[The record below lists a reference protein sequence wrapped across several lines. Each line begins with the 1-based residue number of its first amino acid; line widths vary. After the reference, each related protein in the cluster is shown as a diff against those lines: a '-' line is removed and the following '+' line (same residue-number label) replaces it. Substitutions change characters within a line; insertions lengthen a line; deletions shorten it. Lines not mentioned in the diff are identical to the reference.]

1 MEHPCDI
8 VLLAAGSSSRLGG
21 PKQLLMYK
29 EHTLLQ
35 HSIQI
40 ALASL
45 ANRVIVVLGA
55 NAGIIATGIAK
66 EDDRLTCITNDQW
79 QEGLAS
85 SIRCGLQYLLSQKP
99 APQNVLFMVCDQP
112 YINTVLLNKLI
123 TLQRQTGHSIVAS
136 KYAKTA
142 GIPAIFSRDLFPE
155 LLQLTGDKGAR
166 KLIEQQKEAVTT
178 VAFPLGTIDIDTMED
193 YESLQKKAS
202 RNDY

>member
-35 HSIQI
+35 HSIEI

-55 NAGIIATGIAK
+55 NAGIIGTGITK

-166 KLIEQQKEAVTT
+166 KLIEQQKEAVAT
-178 VAFPLGTIDIDTMED
+178 VAFPLGTIDIDTMAD

>member
-166 KLIEQQKEAVTT
+166 KLIEQQKEAVAT
-178 VAFPLGTIDIDTMED
+178 VAFPLGTIDIDTMAD

>member
-35 HSIQI
+35 HSIEI

-55 NAGIIATGIAK
+55 NAGIIGTGITK
-66 EDDRLTCITNDQW
+66 KDDWLTCITNDQW

-166 KLIEQQKEAVTT
+166 KLIEQQKEAVAT
-178 VAFPLGTIDIDTMED
+178 VAFPLGTIDIDTMAD

>member
-35 HSIQI
+35 HSIHI

-55 NAGIIATGIAK
+55 NAGIIGTGITK
-66 EDDRLTCITNDQW
+66 KDDRLTCITNDQW

-166 KLIEQQKEAVTT
+166 KLIEQQKEAVAT
-178 VAFPLGTIDIDTMED
+178 VAFPLGTIDIDTMAD

>member
-35 HSIQI
+35 HSIEI

-55 NAGIIATGIAK
+55 NAGIIGTGINK

-166 KLIEQQKEAVTT
+166 KLIEQQKEAVAT
-178 VAFPLGTIDIDTMED
+178 VAFPLGTIDIDTMAD

>member
-1 MEHPCDI
+1 MEHQCDI

-21 PKQLLMYK
+21 PKQLLLYK

-35 HSIQI
+35 HSIEI
-40 ALASL
+40 ALASQ
-45 ANRVIVVLGA
+45 ANRVVVVLGA
-55 NAGIIATGIAK
+55 NAGIIEASITNK
-66 EDDRLTCITNDQW
+66 NDRLACITNDQW

-85 SIRCGLQYLLSQKP
+85 SIRCGLQYLLRQVP
-99 APQNVLFMVCDQP
+99 APQNVMFIVCDQP
-112 YINTVLLNKLI
+112 YINTVLLDKLI

-142 GIPAIFSRDLFPE
+142 GIPAIFSRGWFPE

-166 KLIEQQKEAVTT
+166 KLIQQQKEAVAT

-202 RNDY
+202 RQ

>member
-55 NAGIIATGIAK
+55 NAGIIATGITK

-112 YINTVLLNKLI
+112 YINTILLNKLI

-166 KLIEQQKEAVTT
+166 KLIEQQKEAVAT
-178 VAFPLGTIDIDTMED
+178 VAFPLGTIDIDTMAD

>member
-1 MEHPCDI
+1 
-8 VLLAAGSSSRLGG
+8 
-21 PKQLLMYK
+21 
-29 EHTLLQ
+29 
-35 HSIQI
+35 
-40 ALASL
+40 
-45 ANRVIVVLGA
+45 
-55 NAGIIATGIAK
+55 
-66 EDDRLTCITNDQW
+66 
-79 QEGLAS
+79 
-85 SIRCGLQYLLSQKP
+85 
-99 APQNVLFMVCDQP
+99 MVCDQP

-166 KLIEQQKEAVTT
+166 KLIEQQKEAVAT
-178 VAFPLGTIDIDTMED
+178 VAFPLGTIDIDTMAD